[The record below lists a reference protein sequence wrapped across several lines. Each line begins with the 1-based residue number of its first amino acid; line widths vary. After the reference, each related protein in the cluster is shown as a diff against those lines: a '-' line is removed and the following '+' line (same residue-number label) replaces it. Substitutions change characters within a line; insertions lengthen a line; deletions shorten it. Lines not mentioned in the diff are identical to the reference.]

1 MPAGADDD
9 LSEGVEADA
18 NVERESNSWSNG
30 ASEEVRR

>member
-1 MPAGADDD
+1 MSVGADDD

-18 NVERESNSWSNG
+18 NVERESNLWTNG